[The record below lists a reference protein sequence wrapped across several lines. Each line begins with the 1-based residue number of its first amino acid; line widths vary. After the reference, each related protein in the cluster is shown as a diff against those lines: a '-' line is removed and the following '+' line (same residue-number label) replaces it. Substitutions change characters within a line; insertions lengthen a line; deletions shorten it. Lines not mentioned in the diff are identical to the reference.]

1 MKYSEFY
8 HEVTKKQTK
17 LSDDISAGIDVVIE
31 EWRVVLNIFVP
42 LNETDFK
49 YLLKEMA
56 EMDYYLCNVICDR
69 FLRLV
74 FSVHE
79 LYKIN
84 E

>member
-8 HEVTKKQTK
+8 HEVTKKETE
-17 LSDDISAGIDVVIE
+17 LSEDISAGIDVVIE

-42 LNETDFK
+42 LSETDFK
-49 YLLKEMA
+49 YLIKEMSK
-56 EMDYYLCNVICDR
+56 MDYYLCNVICDR